1 MQITSYLKT
10 KTVQIAAWI
19 GFLLA
24 YLIAS
29 TVFSLA
35 GDYTNDIL
43 KARHV
48 LGIGFVLTAVALAL
62 IAWRYGQQ
70 LKKHNPR
77 NIGRTKVTRKV
88 IYQFLL
94 ILLFM
99 MIFQMFW
106 SWLISQHIL
115 VLPENQKAVASET
128 VQMPLW
134 NGIYAIV
141 LAPIFE
147 ELIFRGIF
155 MNYFFNKENRLN
167 NILAIVISGLL
178 FGFAHELQ
186 FDANWLM
193 YSALG
198 CFLSFTYMHFR
209 DIRYSIALHFL
220 NNLLSI
226 I

>member
-94 ILLFM
+94 ILLYYDDFPDV
-99 MIFQMFW
+99 
-106 SWLISQHIL
+106 LEL
-115 VLPENQKAVASET
+115 VNLATHFSVTRKSEGSCFGDRPNAAVEWHLRDCPCS
-128 VQMPLW
+128 
-134 NGIYAIV
+134 
-141 LAPIFE
+141 
-147 ELIFRGIF
+147 
-155 MNYFFNKENRLN
+155 
-167 NILAIVISGLL
+167 
-178 FGFAHELQ
+178 
-186 FDANWLM
+186 
-193 YSALG
+193 
-198 CFLSFTYMHFR
+198 HF
-209 DIRYSIALHFL
+209 
-220 NNLLSI
+220 
-226 I
+226 